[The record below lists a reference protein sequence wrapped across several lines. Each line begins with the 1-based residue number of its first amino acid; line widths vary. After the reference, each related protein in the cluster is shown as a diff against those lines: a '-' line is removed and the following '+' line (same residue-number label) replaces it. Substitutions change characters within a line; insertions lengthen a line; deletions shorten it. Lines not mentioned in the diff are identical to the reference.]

1 MLSARNISYHIGKTN
16 ILAAVSADFLPGEFT
31 MILGPNGSGKSSFLK
46 IFSGEINAF
55 EGQVFYGE
63 KNIRGIKK
71 EELATF
77 RAVMSQQPE
86 LGFPLTV
93 EEVVIMGRYPHFMF
107 NPSRKDIEIVQS
119 AIALMNLGTFKERNY
134 TTLSGGEKQRVQYA
148 RVLTQ
153 IWEPPANGTRY
164 LFLDEPLNNLD
175 IKYQQDF
182 LKTAAAFK
190 NSNTVLVAVMH
201 DINLAAQ
208 YADKLIFFK
217 QGKIMAHGTSK
228 EVISTAL
235 VKEIF
240 ETDAIVCHHPE
251 TGSPFLFYK

>member
-1 MLSARNISYHIGKTN
+1 MLSTKDISYHIGKAN
-16 ILAAVSADFLPGEFT
+16 ILSGVSASFLPGEFT
-31 MILGPNGSGKSSFLK
+31 MILGPNGSGKSTFLK
-46 IFSGEINAF
+46 IFSGEISGF
-55 EGQVFYGE
+55 EGQVIYGE
-63 KNIRGIKK
+63 RNIRSIKK

-93 EEVVIMGRYPHFMF
+93 EEVVMMGRYPHFTF
-107 NPSRKDIEIVQS
+107 NPSKKDAEIVH
-119 AIALMNLGTFKERNY
+119 AAVELMNLGAFKERNY

-148 RVLTQ
+148 RVLAQ

-217 QGKIMAHGTSK
+217 QGSIKAHGRPK
-228 EVISTAL
+228 EVITTAL

-240 ETDAIVCHHPE
+240 ETDAAIHHHPE
-251 TGSPFLFYK
+251 TGNPFLFYK